1 VREFAEAAFERVGLD
16 WSEHVV
22 VDPAL
27 LRPAEVEHLVGDAA
41 RARSELDWHP
51 RVSFTDLVAMMVDAD
66 LTRLESGEPHWRTA
80 SDVSHAGSVRK
91 HSS

>member
-1 VREFAEAAFERVGLD
+1 MRDLAEAAFEHVGLD

-27 LRPAEVEHLVGDAA
+27 LRPAEVEHLVGDAT
-41 RARSELDWHP
+41 RARTELDWHP
-51 RVSFTDLVAMMVDAD
+51 RVSFKELVAMMVDAD
-66 LTRLESGEPHWRTA
+66 LARLESGEPHWRTA